1 MACSAVIVAYNSGSV
16 IDACL
21 QSLGGIDDIVV
32 VDNAADEA
40 LRQRPGIRYIRN
52 QENLG
57 FGRGCNTGVAAAK
70 HDLVLLV
77 NPDAVLEPGALDTLL
92 AAARAYPEAA
102 LLMPAILNADGHAEP
117 SHDAG
122 LFEKRAM
129 PKRQGEPE
137 PEGDLCANFLSGAV
151 LLLRKPVFE
160 AIGGFD
166 PKIFMYFEDDDL
178 SLRLRQA
185 GHVLVRVNA
194 ARARHIGGGSSGPSD
209 AVQRFKQWHFAWS
222 RLYIERKFNGTAAA
236 WRHGLPMLLKHAIK
250 ALLYGLAGK
259 HDKASRD
266 GARARG
272 FRLFL
277 CGQRPPTKI

>member
-40 LRQRPGIRYIRN
+40 LRLRPGIRYIRN
-52 QENLG
+52 TENLG

-102 LLMPAILNADGHAEP
+102 LLMPAILNPDGSVEP

-129 PKRQGEPE
+129 PKRQGEPA

-151 LLLRKPVFE
+151 LLLRKPAFE

-166 PKIFMYFEDDDL
+166 PNIFMYFEDDDL

-185 GHVLVRVNA
+185 GHALVRVNA
-194 ARARHIGGGSSGPSD
+194 ARARHIGGGSSGPNE

-222 RLYIERKFNGTAAA
+222 RLYIERKFNGPAAA
-236 WRHGLPMLLKHAIK
+236 WRDGLLLLLRRGGKVLLYHLSGNRKK
-250 ALLYGLAGK
+250 AL
-259 HDKASRD
+259 RD
-266 GARARG
+266 GALARG
-272 FRLFL
+272 FLLFL
-277 CGQRPPTKI
+277 CGQRPPTKF